1 MDKEYEYGEK
11 YSGQYIYK
19 INNLS
24 LKELKKMCEE
34 LKKEKWSKGKFGLGI
49 IQWTGERTNNL
60 VNFYLA
66 EVNNA
71 DKISLDQVISAEGKM
86 IISELKSNSYKYIYD
101 NWKKDNINNL
111 NSENAAYDAASKI
124 CIKYEVPL
132 NKENKAKKRGNTAKQ
147 IYKVMTG

>member
-1 MDKEYEYGEK
+1 
-11 YSGQYIYK
+11 
-19 INNLS
+19 
-24 LKELKKMCEE
+24 MCEE

-86 IISELKSNSYKYIYD
+86 IISELKSNSYKY
-101 NWKKDNINNL
+101 
-111 NSENAAYDAASKI
+111 
-124 CIKYEVPL
+124 
-132 NKENKAKKRGNTAKQ
+132 
-147 IYKVMTG
+147 